1 MRFSYTLEMFKV
13 FAVILSSLS
22 ILNAQILR
30 FEIECNFENSEIL
43 GNERY
48 TCTLENLTNDFSS
61 PFYFIRVTG
70 DHLPGLTNNDVE
82 NLRMVRSPT
91 NRIPANIF
99 NVFPNVQAL
108 EVDECGSIAFIPV
121 DFFFASNV
129 REIRIVNNSISSLA
143 NSAFAVSVTNLET
156 LILENNNVSL
166 LGPNT
171 FAGGFNLQHVSI
183 ANNQIRL
190 LTTRMTSSLRSLRI
204 FDVSNNLIEDLDG
217 RLFFNSPLIETVNFS
232 GNNILSIGSNILNIN
247 PNIRE
252 FSLEGNECS
261 NENFEFDEDVDLVE
275 MRESLATCF
284 SNSPWGTQLTLTVN
298 GRLIIYDENDQILLR
313 IE

>member
-1 MRFSYTLEMFKV
+1 MKLSFPSKMFKTFLIV
-13 FAVILSSLS
+13 FSLLS

-30 FEIECNFENSEIL
+30 FEIECSFENLEIL

-61 PFYFIRVTG
+61 PFYFIQVSG
-70 DHLPGLTNNDVE
+70 NHQAGMTNADVA
-82 NLRMVRSPT
+82 NLRMVTSPT

-99 NVFPNVQAL
+99 NVFPNVEAL
-108 EVDECGSIAFIPV
+108 EVDDCGNIVFIPV

-129 REIRIVNNSISSLA
+129 RDIRIVNNNISSLV
-143 NSAFAVSVTNLET
+143 NSAFAVSVTTLET
-156 LILENNNVSL
+156 LILENNNVNL

-171 FAGGFNLQHVSI
+171 FAGGVNLQHVSI
-183 ANNQIRL
+183 ANNQIRI
-190 LTTRMTSSLRSLRI
+190 LTPRMTSTLSSLRI
-204 FDVSNNLIEDLDG
+204 FDASNNLIEELDG
-217 RLFFNSPLIETVNFS
+217 RLFFNSPLIEIVNFS

-247 PNIRE
+247 PSIRE

-261 NENFEFDEDVDLVE
+261 NENFEFDDEVDLGE
-275 MRESLATCF
+275 MRESLDNCF
-284 SNSPWGTQLTLTVN
+284 QNSPWGTQLTLNVN
-298 GRLIIYDENDQILLR
+298 GRLIIYDENDQVLLR